1 MLGKMNQIWMSNSQE
16 KAKQG
21 LRKVNQWRSAFSQS
35 GCFGLKNLLF
45 ACSITSSFVCFF
57 FCLLLSIIVKQ
68 GVISWNKIYYRAL
81 TDLIF
86 PCLSCHCKPRLP
98 SQFGFNNGCAWVFL
112 ELSVLPYFG
121 DCLDRWLNPNENWF
135 DNSTGCRPDKR
146 LLSRYEKRQ

>member
-1 MLGKMNQIWMSNSQE
+1 MNEQLSRESKTRFKKSKSVAISVFTKWLFWSE
-16 KAKQG
+16 KP
-21 LRKVNQWRSAFSQS
+21 L
-35 GCFGLKNLLF
+35 
-45 ACSITSSFVCFF
+45 VCLQYYFF
-57 FCLLLSIIVKQ
+57 FCLLLLLFASQYYRQTRGYFMKQ
-68 GVISWNKIYYRAL
+68 IYYRAL